1 MRFLI
6 GLISF
11 FLLVSCSGQMPRE
24 QASNGKEKKRV
35 EQWKQVLVQKMNE
48 RQFRFI
54 EKVTRDKKVEEFT
67 GVQYLSDWSLKDKQ
81 NKLVMEKKGKEVF
94 LHYSGR
100 TEKMTPTQA
109 GLVSPKDHLMLM
121 KESGIIHRIL
131 PSVTFQ
137 GKKAVRV
144 EIMISPEKLANQ
156 MKSRL
161 NTSNPNALM
170 QVFAK
175 KWKVVYQVVFHPESK
190 KLLLIRVQIRA
201 SSTSQPQEII
211 YQFS

>member
-1 MRFLI
+1 MRFLT
-6 GLISF
+6 GLICI
-11 FLLVSCSGQMPRE
+11 FLLVSCSVQMPRE
-24 QASNGKEKKRV
+24 QASNGKERV
-35 EQWKQVLVQKMNE
+35 EQWKQVIADKMNE
-48 RQFRFI
+48 RQFPFI
-54 EKVTRDKKVEEFT
+54 AKVTRDRKVEEFA
-67 GVQYLSDWSLKDKQ
+67 GLQILSDWSLKDKQ

-94 LHYSGR
+94 LHYSGQ
-100 TEKMTPTQA
+100 TEKMSPQQA

-121 KESGIIHRIL
+121 KESGIAHRIL

-144 EIMISPEKLANQ
+144 EIMINPKKLANQ

-161 NTSNPNALM
+161 NTPNPNALM
-170 QVFAK
+170 QVLAE
-175 KWKVVYQVVFHPESK
+175 KWKVVYQVVYRPESK